1 MVEKLRVVYDDL
13 YTEQNVMIS
22 GTHSHSTPG
31 GHHTYWMYAAPS
43 GGFINQ
49 TFDIYVNGI
58 VQVRSFKQTTN

>member
-1 MVEKLRVVYDDL
+1 MVEKLREQYGDL
-13 YTEQNVMIS
+13 YTERNVMIS

-31 GHHTYWMYAAPS
+31 GYHTYWMYAAPS

-58 VQVRSFKQTTN
+58 VEVRQHVR